1 MFKAFK
7 LLLALVLLLSILVVF
22 YRLFAG
28 ETTSVNGRATSNRLS
43 PISLQNAQNPEDL
56 EDWRTL
62 YENTDLSTEVS
73 WKKIPRKPTPPK
85 EEMNH
90 KWIVVTTINSPTED
104 VKKLAAIEGW
114 KVVVVGDT
122 KTPADWR

>member
-1 MFKAFK
+1 MSGKFK

-22 YRLFAG
+22 YRLFAV
-28 ETTSVNGRATSNRLS
+28 ETTFVDRRASDNRLS
-43 PISLQNAQNPEDL
+43 STIRDAQIPKDFK
-56 EDWRTL
+56 DSRTL
-62 YENTDLSTEVS
+62 YENTNLSMEII
-73 WKKIPRKPTPPK
+73 WKEIPRKPTPPK
-85 EEMNH
+85 DEMNN

-104 VKKLAAIEGW
+104 VKKLAAIDGW